1 MYVYITQTYH
11 PHMYT
16 CTFVDVTTLRHIHAQ
31 SHIITNT
38 PYYTQIQTYTDIHR
52 HTQTYTPHYIVY
64 IMLLHTYVHTHVLY
78 IYLTSLR

>member
-1 MYVYITQTYH
+1 MHDHTHTTLKHIYMYTHICMYVYITQTYH

-38 PYYTQIQTYTDIHR
+38 PYYTQIQTYTDIHK
-52 HTQTYTPHYIVY
+52 
-64 IMLLHTYVHTHVLY
+64 HTHHT
-78 IYLTSLR
+78 I